1 MAFEHGDTFMAQS
14 ALQRHMTKAQMAA
27 QKHDHDHPVPLWLLR
42 KTANREN
49 KSGLL
54 KHHTRHDVERI
65 VAKELSAEIMEAS
78 ESVVLSS
85 SAIRPPVIAGIGAPQ
100 GDFGLELD
108 GVEMIDEE
116 GDDDSQ
122 RVDAELVGEQQPVD
136 ANDDKIGID
145 IQYSEVGYLSHT

>member
-1 MAFEHGDTFMAQS
+1 MPLYIIYIIRDSNMAFEHGDTFMAQS

-49 KSGLL
+49 KSDLL

-78 ESVVLSS
+78 ESVVLLPGRLARRS
-85 SAIRPPVIAGIGAPQ
+85 VH
-100 GDFGLELD
+100 
-108 GVEMIDEE
+108 
-116 GDDDSQ
+116 
-122 RVDAELVGEQQPVD
+122 AE
-136 ANDDKIGID
+136 
-145 IQYSEVGYLSHT
+145 